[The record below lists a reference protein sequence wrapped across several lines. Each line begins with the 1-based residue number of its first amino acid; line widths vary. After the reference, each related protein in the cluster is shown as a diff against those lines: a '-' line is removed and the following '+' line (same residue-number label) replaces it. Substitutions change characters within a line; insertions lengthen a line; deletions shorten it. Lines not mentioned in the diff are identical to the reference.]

1 MNDTTDSTVT
11 PQRLAILWQDII
23 IAGCRTL
30 LDIADDDTLDGPPGG
45 PRLPIAIFE
54 ALHEIPD
61 FGPEIALTALG
72 ALGAWLTDREAVA
85 VLTAWQERAQT
96 RLLIDDHSRTC
107 PACGLVRPDWKAIEA
122 ARTHQPCAPTGR
134 LSTAGKARRRTH
146 D

>member
-1 MNDTTDSTVT
+1 MNNTTDSTLT
-11 PQRLAILWQDII
+11 TPPQRYRVTWQDII

-30 LDIADDDTLDGPPGG
+30 LDTADDDTLDGPPGG
-45 PRLPIAIFE
+45 PRLPVVIFE
-54 ALHEIPD
+54 ALQEIPD

-107 PACGLVRPDWKAIEA
+107 PECGLVRPDWKAIEA
-122 ARTHQPCAPTGR
+122 ARAQKTP
-134 LSTAGKARRRTH
+134 S
-146 D
+146 

>member
-30 LDIADDDTLDGPPGG
+30 LDMADDDTLDGPPGG

-96 RLLIDDHSRTC
+96 RLLIDDHRRTC
-107 PACGLVRPDWKAIEA
+107 PACGLVRPDWTVIKT
-122 ARTHQPCAPTGR
+122 ARAQETR
-134 LSTAGKARRRTH
+134 S
-146 D
+146 

>member
-1 MNDTTDSTVT
+1 MTDTTDITVT
-11 PQRLAILWQDII
+11 PQRHVVTWQDVI

-30 LDIADDDTLDGPPGG
+30 LDTADDDTLDGPPGG
-45 PRLPIAIFE
+45 SRLPVAIFE

-96 RLLIDDHSRTC
+96 RLLIDDHRRTC
-107 PACGLVRPDWKAIEA
+107 PECGLVRPDWKAIEA
-122 ARTHQPCAPTGR
+122 ARAHQPCPHRAGVIHGR
-134 LSTAGKARRRTH
+134 QGQEENA
-146 D
+146 

>member
-23 IAGCRTL
+23 IAGCRIL
-30 LDIADDDTLDGPPGG
+30 LDMADDDTLDGPPGG

-61 FGPEIALTALG
+61 FGSEIALTALG

-96 RLLIDDHSRTC
+96 RLLIDDHSWTC
-107 PACGLVRPDWKAIEA
+107 PACGLVRPDWKAIA
-122 ARTHQPCAPTGR
+122 AAHTPVVCPHGAVIHGR
-134 LSTAGKARRRTH
+134 QGQEENT
-146 D
+146 